1 MTGSRNRVMS
11 GGEWSLLVLLSVL
24 WGGSFFFAEVALAE
38 LPPFTVVL
46 GRVGLAAV
54 VLILLVRLRGQR
66 MPASAR
72 TWGAF
77 LVMGFLNNAVPFSL
91 IVWGQTQIAS
101 GLASILNATTPVF
114 VVVFAHVLTRD
125 ERMTGNRL
133 AGVLAGLAGVTVMI
147 GPEVLAGLGASVLA
161 QLAVLGAA
169 VSYAFAG
176 IYGRRFRD
184 LPPMVTAAGQV
195 TASSVLL
202 LPVALAVD
210 RPWTLGPPGLET
222 WGAVVALALLSTAVA
237 YVLYFRI
244 LATAGATNLLLVT
257 LLVPVS
263 ALFLGMTILGE
274 RLEPAQVLGMALIG
288 LGLAAIDGRPFALLR
303 SRLATRQ
310 AAPGGDQSD

>member
-1 MTGSRNRVMS
+1 MTGSSNKVMS
-11 GGEWSLLVLLSVL
+11 AGEWSLLVLLSVL
-24 WGGSFFFAEVALAE
+24 WGGSFFLAEVALAE

-54 VLILLVRLRGQR
+54 ALVLLARISGQR

-114 VVVFAHVLTRD
+114 VVILAHVLTRD

-133 AGVLAGLAGVTVMI
+133 VGVLAGLAGVTVMI
-147 GPEVLAGLGASVLA
+147 GPELLAGLGANVLA

-176 IYGRRFRD
+176 IYGRRFHGLLRLRD
-184 LPPMVTAAGQV
+184 RGSA
-195 TASSVLL
+195 
-202 LPVALAVD
+202 
-210 RPWTLGPPGLET
+210 
-222 WGAVVALALLSTAVA
+222 
-237 YVLYFRI
+237 
-244 LATAGATNLLLVT
+244 
-257 LLVPVS
+257 VS
-263 ALFLGMTILGE
+263 ANPVGGRGAHWTYRRIARHPFCPLPST
-274 RLEPAQVLGMALIG
+274 
-288 LGLAAIDGRPFALLR
+288 LA
-303 SRLATRQ
+303 
-310 AAPGGDQSD
+310 